1 LWGSKTQV
9 RAYVAFNKSCTLT
22 QINDR
27 KNVTRTL
34 ENGVQ
39 FNGKTGRYFVMAT
52 KETTGSTT
60 SKGGPPPV
68 MTWGQ
73 ERTEAAMALQKALLE
88 SYEEASRAW
97 LSRME
102 SEIKLWSDLAN
113 KLSATHS
120 VPEALECCT
129 KSASERMQMAAEDGR
144 RLFDEAQQI
153 TQKITKSLGNG
164 WPTAST

>member
-1 LWGSKTQV
+1 
-9 RAYVAFNKSCTLT
+9 
-22 QINDR
+22 
-27 KNVTRTL
+27 
-34 ENGVQ
+34 
-39 FNGKTGRYFVMAT
+39 MAS

-60 SKGGPPPV
+60 SKGGPPPFL

-88 SYEEASRAW
+88 SYEQASRVW
-97 LSRME
+97 LSRIE
-102 SEIKLWSDLAN
+102 SEIKLWSDLAS

-120 VPEALECCT
+120 VPEALESCT
-129 KSASERMQMAAEDGR
+129 KSVSERMQMAAEDGR